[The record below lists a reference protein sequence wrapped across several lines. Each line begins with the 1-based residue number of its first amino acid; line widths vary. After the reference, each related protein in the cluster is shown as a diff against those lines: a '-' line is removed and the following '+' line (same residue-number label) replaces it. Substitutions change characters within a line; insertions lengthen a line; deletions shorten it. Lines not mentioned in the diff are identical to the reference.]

1 MNFLQRTLV
10 QLRAA
15 WNGLNNIHRLLVV
28 GVVAGTLI
36 FSAVVAALTASTDYT
51 PIGPPLPVDEVASM
65 TAQLDSASIPYKLE
79 NGGTTIMIPKERLA
93 KARVELAAHG
103 SHAAGGGKG
112 FELFDDMSL
121 GATPFVQNV
130 NYTRALQSELARSI
144 MQLESVASA
153 RVIIARAEPSPF
165 IRDQQPTTAS
175 VVLKL
180 KPGAGMSRSTAA
192 GIVSLV
198 VRSVEGLHPENVT
211 VVDSTGRLISDPH
224 AGDEESL
231 SSGQLEYRRDLEQ
244 YLSSRAEEMLARHLG
259 AGRAIVRVSADLNFQ
274 KVREMKESY
283 SPDERVARMEKTTS
297 SDSGSSGDARG
308 VAGAVSNLSRG
319 GAGATGAAGNSG
331 NRSKEETTQSDYLVS
346 KTTREMESRM
356 GGIQRLNVATL
367 IDLTPQEGATG
378 QTILSVKDAEEIVK
392 QAIGFQAGRDEI
404 KVSNVSLA
412 GSVPAAEPGESS
424 GWIDK
429 AQTYVRLARNVSLM
443 VAIVFLAATVMMVVR
458 RFQLPALTG
467 QPSQT
472 GQLASIGQNG
482 DLNGASRH
490 PDAKRFQELAST
502 DPQRVAH
509 MLKVLLSSNGTVA
522 R

>member
-1 MNFLQRTLV
+1 MR
-10 QLRAA
+10 
-15 WNGLNNIHRLLVV
+15 I
-28 GVVAGTLI
+28 
-36 FSAVVAALTASTDYT
+36 
-51 PIGPPLPVDEVASM
+51 
-65 TAQLDSASIPYKLE
+65 
-79 NGGTTIMIPKERLA
+79 
-93 KARVELAAHG
+93 
-103 SHAAGGGKG
+103 
-112 FELFDDMSL
+112 
-121 GATPFVQNV
+121 
-130 NYTRALQSELARSI
+130 
-144 MQLESVASA
+144 
-153 RVIIARAEPSPF
+153 
-165 IRDQQPTTAS
+165 
-175 VVLKL
+175 
-180 KPGAGMSRSTAA
+180 
-192 GIVSLV
+192 
-198 VRSVEGLHPENVT
+198 
-211 VVDSTGRLISDPH
+211 
-224 AGDEESL
+224 
-231 SSGQLEYRRDLEQ
+231 
-244 YLSSRAEEMLARHLG
+244 
-259 AGRAIVRVSADLNFQ
+259 SADLNLQ

-283 SPDERVARMEKTTS
+283 SPDERVAKMEKTTS
-297 SDSGSSGDARG
+297 SESGSGGDAHG

-319 GAGATGAAGNSG
+319 GAGETGGAGNSG
-331 NRSKEETTQSDYLVS
+331 NRTKEETTQSDYLVS

-412 GSVPAAEPGESS
+412 GSVPAAESGESS

-482 DLNGASRH
+482 DLNEPRH